1 MQREQGKQLVSMI
14 DALVEENEESIRRC
28 SLLESILVR
37 SSIYFAAFTASE
49 EIHYHNIPGADH
61 LRSLADCEYILEAE
75 NLEKIRSLIS
85 LSENLG
91 DDEVNITLKNTILE
105 FTLFTLSE
113 FPHLYFLQITL
124 FNQPKTSRRT
134 SDENE
139 LERTETKLE
148 DMHNALRLLDEIRN
162 IDSSIDSSE
171 KKNQLKREIQEHYIE
186 ELKILRDTVNDPIVS
201 LCLEI
206 INNNLEEFVSPAGSL
221 SRLYE
226 VLTPSEIQVA
236 EFIRMG
242 KTSKDIADALD
253 IAQKTVE
260 NHRSRVRDKLGLRN
274 RGINLRS
281 YLMQLEGR
289 GSDFPG
295 TVRVRR
301 GKPPS

>member
-1 MQREQGKQLVSMI
+1 MEREQGKQLVSMI

-28 SLLESILVR
+28 FLLESILVR

-49 EIHYHNIPGADH
+49 EIHYHNIPGADR

-124 FNQPKTSRRT
+124 FNQPKTSRQT

-148 DMHNALRLLDEIRN
+148 DMHNALRLLDEIRG
-162 IDSSIDSSE
+162 IDSSE
-171 KKNQLKREIQEHYIE
+171 KKDQLKREIQEHYIE

-260 NHRSRVRDKLGLRN
+260 NHRSKVRDKLGLRN

-295 TVRVRR
+295 AVRVRR
-301 GKPPS
+301 GKPPA

>member
-1 MQREQGKQLVSMI
+1 MDLKQGKQLVSRI
-14 DALVEENEESIRRC
+14 DALVEEC

-37 SSIYFAAFTASE
+37 NSIYFAAFTASE
-49 EIHYHNIPGADH
+49 EILYHNIPGADH
-61 LRSLADCEYILEAE
+61 LHSLADCEYILEAE
-75 NLEKIRSLIS
+75 NLEKIRSLII
-85 LSENLG
+85 LSENLD

-113 FPHLYFLQITL
+113 FSRLYFLQITL
-124 FNQPKTSRRT
+124 FNQPKMHRQT

-148 DMHNALRLLDEIRN
+148 DMHNALRLLDEIRG
-162 IDSSIDSSE
+162 IDSSE
-171 KKNQLKREIQEHYIE
+171 KKEQLNRELQEHYLK
-186 ELKILRDTVNDPIVS
+186 ELKILRETVNDPIVS

-206 INNNLEEFVSPAGSL
+206 IENNLEEFVSPAGAL

-260 NHRSRVRDKLGLRN
+260 NHRNKVRDKLGLRN

-295 TVRVRR
+295 AVRVRR
-301 GKPPS
+301 GKSPA

>member
-1 MQREQGKQLVSMI
+1 MQREQGRQLVSMI

-91 DDEVNITLKNTILE
+91 DDEMNITLKNTILE

-113 FPHLYFLQITL
+113 FPHLYFLQITI

-162 IDSSIDSSE
+162 IDSSE
-171 KKNQLKREIQEHYIE
+171 KKDQLKREIQEHYIE

-206 INNNLEEFVSPAGSL
+206 INNNLQEFVSPAGSL

-242 KTSKDIADALD
+242 KTSKDIADALE

-295 TVRVRR
+295 AVRVRR

>member
-1 MQREQGKQLVSMI
+1 MQREQGRQLVSMI

-91 DDEVNITLKNTILE
+91 DDEMNITLKNTILE

-113 FPHLYFLQITL
+113 FPHLYFLQITI

-162 IDSSIDSSE
+162 IDSSE
-171 KKNQLKREIQEHYIE
+171 KKDQLKREIQEHYIE

-206 INNNLEEFVSPAGSL
+206 INNNLQEFVSPAGSL
-221 SRLYE
+221 SPLYE

-242 KTSKDIADALD
+242 KTSKDIADALE

-295 TVRVRR
+295 AVRVRR

>member
-1 MQREQGKQLVSMI
+1 MEREQGKQLVSMI

-28 SLLESILVR
+28 FLLESILVR

-49 EIHYHNIPGADH
+49 EIHYHNIPGADR

-124 FNQPKTSRRT
+124 FNQPKTSRQT

-148 DMHNALRLLDEIRN
+148 DMHNALRLLDEIR
-162 IDSSIDSSE
+162 SIDSSE
-171 KKNQLKREIQEHYIE
+171 KKDQLKREIQEHYIE

-260 NHRSRVRDKLGLRN
+260 NHRSKVRDKLGLRN

-295 TVRVRR
+295 AVRVRR
-301 GKPPS
+301 GKPPA

>member
-1 MQREQGKQLVSMI
+1 MDRKQGKQLVSRI
-14 DALVEENEESIRRC
+14 DALVEEC

-37 SSIYFAAFTASE
+37 NSIYFAAFTASE

-113 FPHLYFLQITL
+113 FSRLYFLQITL
-124 FNQPKTSRRT
+124 FNQPKMHRQT
-134 SDENE
+134 SDE
-139 LERTETKLE
+139 
-148 DMHNALRLLDEIRN
+148 
-162 IDSSIDSSE
+162 
-171 KKNQLKREIQEHYIE
+171 
-186 ELKILRDTVNDPIVS
+186 
-201 LCLEI
+201 
-206 INNNLEEFVSPAGSL
+206 NNLEEFVSPAGAL

-260 NHRSRVRDKLGLRN
+260 NHRNKVRDKLGLRN

-289 GSDFPG
+289 GSDFSG
-295 TVRVRR
+295 AVRVRR
-301 GKPPS
+301 GKSPS

>member
-1 MQREQGKQLVSMI
+1 MEREQGKQLVSMI

-49 EIHYHNIPGADH
+49 EIHYHNIPGADR

-75 NLEKIRSLIS
+75 NLDKIRSLIS
-85 LSENLG
+85 LSKNLG

-139 LERTETKLE
+139 LERTKTKLE

-171 KKNQLKREIQEHYIE
+171 KKDQLNREIQEHYIK

-201 LCLEI
+201 VCLEI
-206 INNNLEEFVSPAGSL
+206 IENNLEEFVSPAGSL
-221 SRLYE
+221 SHLYE

-260 NHRSRVRDKLGLRN
+260 NHRSKVRDKLGLRN

-295 TVRVRR
+295 AVRVRR
-301 GKPPS
+301 GKSPS

>member
-1 MQREQGKQLVSMI
+1 MEREQGKQLVSMI

-148 DMHNALRLLDEIRN
+148 DMHNALRLLDEIR
-162 IDSSIDSSE
+162 SIDSSE
-171 KKNQLKREIQEHYIE
+171 KKDQLKREIQEHYIE
-186 ELKILRDTVNDPIVS
+186 ELKMLRETVNDPIVS
-201 LCLEI
+201 VCLEI

-289 GSDFPG
+289 GSRLPDRAG
-295 TVRVRR
+295 IVRR
-301 GKPPS
+301 AFRRSK